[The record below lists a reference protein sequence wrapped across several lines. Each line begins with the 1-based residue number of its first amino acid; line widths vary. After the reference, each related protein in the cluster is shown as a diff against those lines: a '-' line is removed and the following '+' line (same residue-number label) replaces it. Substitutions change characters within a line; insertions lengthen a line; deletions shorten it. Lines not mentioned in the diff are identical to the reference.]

1 MDRTTDEPSPKLGG
15 TRARRVIFSR
25 YNRLSADLCREAGL
39 DPWCMQVD
47 TRLVANVD
55 FESGEGLDRIAAA
68 VDDLISNLVVEYRKR
83 EINEKPFV
91 FVKSNSGTYGM
102 GIMKVES
109 GAELLS
115 MNRRERNKMSVVKI
129 NSKFTM

>member
-1 MDRTTDEPSPKLGG
+1 
-15 TRARRVIFSR
+15 
-25 YNRLSADLCREAGL
+25 
-39 DPWCMQVD
+39 MQVD